1 MKKTLFAVLLAMSG
15 FCSQSAYSVPAHRSK
30 TLITLANG
38 TQVKAQMMGDEFF
51 HYFRTEEGTLFRR
64 TPDGSFLRLEA
75 EELKKMQ
82 ETASEVRN
90 RTNARRVRTRV
101 GEFVPG
107 GIKGQK
113 KGVVILVSFKD
124 KDFVTANANS
134 TFNDFFNKEGYNA
147 NGMTGSVADYFAAQ
161 SYGQLTVDF
170 DVVGPYKLKQ
180 SMAYYGENKTN
191 GSDARPKE
199 MAEEACRLANA
210 DVDFSNYDWNNDG
223 VVDQVFFIYAGYGE
237 NYGGADPNTIWPH
250 ASTFP
255 EGFQQDYMKFN
266 SYACTSE
273 LMGISGSTLTGI
285 GTACH
290 EFSRCL
296 GLPDTY
302 ATNGADAP
310 GMADWDIM
318 CGGSYNNSSR
328 TPAGYTAYQR
338 WVSGWLTPVEVTAE
352 MDVKDMKALEDAP
365 EAYILYN
372 DANRDEYY
380 LLENRQQKGFDMAL
394 PGHGLLVTHIDYD
407 KSAWTQNAPNNVSS
421 HQRITVIPADGEL
434 TDSGDNGDPFPGKQ
448 GVRNLTDWSTPSA
461 ATTYN
466 ANSDGTKFMHKSI
479 ESITESAEGLV
490 SFSLMKPELAAPAMR
505 SAYEGNALTISWDA
519 VDGAEAYDLQ
529 YTYIPAQGGMEEARL
544 FEEDFQGAYKASAGF
559 SDIGA
564 SLNKYLSTP
573 GFSGE
578 NLFQTP
584 DLLRLGSSKTTGILY
599 APLISQLS
607 TGKFTVAF
615 TLKPFADGQETS
627 VTLSA
632 YTPEGVQ
639 ETFNLNFSEQKTFVI
654 QSETIYKGRV
664 RLELVAE
671 QRCYISYMAM
681 YDGTFDIERSNVR
694 NLTRAGVQEVSVQVK
709 GTSYTIENA
718 DASGTYQI
726 TMRSLS
732 GYRIGRWSEMFEVAP
747 SDNSIPLLPQDK
759 PSALGSWFDLSGRRI
774 NEPTRPGVYIY
785 NGKKVLK

>member
-1 MKKTLFAVLLAMSG
+1 MKKILLATLLASSG
-15 FCSQSAYSVPAHRSK
+15 LCSQRAYSVPAHSGK
-30 TLITLANG
+30 TVITLADG

-51 HYFRTEEGTLFRR
+51 HYYRTEEGQLFRR
-64 TPDGSFLRLEA
+64 A
-75 EELKKMQ
+75 ENGAFRRMETAELKALQ
-82 ETASEVRN
+82 ESASEQREQ
-90 RTNARRVRTRV
+90 THARRTRKRV
-101 GEFVPG
+101 GEFVEG

-124 KDFVTANANS
+124 NDFVTANPNQI
-134 TFNDFFNKEGYNA
+134 FNDFFNKKDYSSNS
-147 NGMTGSVADYFAAQ
+147 MSGSVADYFEAQ

-170 DVVGPYKLKQ
+170 DVVGPYKLSKN
-180 SMAYYGENKTN
+180 MNYYGGNNTN
-191 GSDARPKE
+191 GSDSNPMA
-199 MAEEACRLANA
+199 MAEEACRMANA
-210 DVDFSNYDWNNDG
+210 DVNFADYDWNSDG

-250 ASTFP
+250 AYYFP
-255 EGFQQDYMKFN
+255 DGIELDYMKFHN
-266 SYACTSE
+266 YACTSE

-290 EFSRCL
+290 EFSHCL

-302 ATNGADAP
+302 DTNGSGGV

-328 TPAGYTAYQR
+328 TPAGYTSYQR

-352 MDVKDMKALEDAP
+352 MDVKNMKPLEDAP

-372 DANRDEYY
+372 DANRNEYY

-407 KSAWTQNAPNNVSS
+407 KNAWTQNGPNNVPT

-434 TDSGDNGDPFPGKQ
+434 TASGDNGDPFPGKQ

-461 ATTYN
+461 AKVYN
-466 ANSDGTKFMHKSI
+466 ANTDGTKFMHKAI
-479 ESITESAEGLV
+479 ESITESEDGLV
-490 SFSLMKPELAAPAMR
+490 SFSLMKPELAAPVMR
-505 SAYEGNALTISWDA
+505 SAYEGNTLTISWDA
-519 VDGAEAYDLQ
+519 VAGADTYDLQ
-529 YTYIPAQGGMEEARL
+529 YTYIPAQGGIEDARL

-584 DLLRLGSSKTTGILY
+584 DLLRLGSSKNKGILY
-599 APLISQLS
+599 TPLISQLS

-615 TLKPFADGQETS
+615 TLKPFADGQETN

-639 ETFNLNFSEQKTFVI
+639 ESFSLNFSEQKTFVI
-654 QSETIYKGRV
+654 QSEQIYKGRV

-681 YDGTFDIERSNVR
+681 YDGLFDLEKSNAR
-694 NLTRAGVQEVSVQVK
+694 AITRAGVQDVSVQVK

-718 DASGTYQI
+718 DPSGTYQV

-747 SDNSIPLLPQDK
+747 SETSILLPQDK
-759 PSALGSWFDLSGRRI
+759 PSALDSWFDLNGRRI
-774 NEPTRPGVYIY
+774 SEPTRPGVYIY
-785 NGKKVLK
+785 NGKKVMK

>member
-1 MKKTLFAVLLAMSG
+1 MKKVFLAALLAMSG
-15 FCSQSAYSVPAHRSK
+15 LCSQRAYSVPAYPGK
-30 TLITLANG
+30 TVITLADG

-51 HYFRTEEGTLFRR
+51 HYFRAEDGSLFRR
-64 TPDGSFLRLEA
+64 GVDGSFLRMEA
-75 EELKKMQ
+75 GELKALQ
-82 ETASEVRN
+82 EMATEQRDQ
-90 RTNARRVRTRV
+90 TNARRARKRV

-107 GIKGQK
+107 GIKGEK
-113 KGVVILVSFKD
+113 RGVVILVSFKD
-124 KDFVTANANS
+124 NDFVTAEPNKV
-134 TFNDFFNKEGYNA
+134 FNDFFNKGGYNT
-147 NGMTGSVADYFAAQ
+147 NGMTGSVADYFEAQ

-170 DVVGPYKLKQ
+170 DVVGPYKLSKA
-180 SMAYYGENKTN
+180 MGYYGGNSSAGYDSN
-191 GSDARPKE
+191 PKA

-210 DVDFSNYDWNNDG
+210 DVDFTNYDWNGDG
-223 VVDQVFFIYAGYGE
+223 EVDQVFFIYAGYGE
-237 NYGGADPNTIWPH
+237 NYGGANPNTIWPH
-250 ASTFP
+250 ASSFP
-255 EGFQQDYMKFN
+255 EGFQQDNMKFN

-290 EFSRCL
+290 EFSHCL

-302 ATNGADAP
+302 DTNGSGGV
-310 GMADWDIM
+310 GMANWDIM
-318 CGGSYNNSSR
+318 CGGSYNNNSK

-338 WVSGWLTPVEVTAE
+338 WVSGWLTPVEVAAE

-372 DANRDEYY
+372 DGNRNEYY
-380 LLENRQQKGFDMAL
+380 LLENRQQKGFDMAV

-407 KSAWTQNAPNNVSS
+407 KGAWTSNGPNNVPS

-434 TDSGDNGDPFPGKQ
+434 TSYGDNGDPFPGKQ
-448 GVRNLTDWSTPSA
+448 RVRNLTDWSTPSA
-461 ATTYN
+461 VVYN
-466 ANSDGTKFMHKSI
+466 ANADGTRFMHKAI
-479 ESITESAEGLV
+479 ESITESADGLV
-490 SFSLMKPELAAPAMR
+490 SFSLMKPELVAPAVR
-505 SAYEGNALTISWDA
+505 SSFEGSTLTLSWDA
-519 VDGAEAYDLQ
+519 VDGADAYDLQ
-529 YTYIPAQGGMEEARL
+529 YTYIPAQGGMEDARL

-584 DLLRLGSSKTTGILY
+584 DLLRLGSSQKKGSLLT
-599 APLISQLS
+599 PLISQLS

-632 YTPEGVQ
+632 HTPEGVA
-639 ETFNLNFSEQKTFVI
+639 ETFSLKFSEQKTFVI
-654 QSETIYKGRV
+654 QSEQIYKERM

-681 YDGTFDIERSNVR
+681 YDGIFDLEKSNAR
-694 NLTRAGVQEVSVQVK
+694 AITRAGVQDVSVQVK

-747 SDNSIPLLPQDK
+747 SGNSIPLLPQAT
-759 PSALGSWFDLSGRRI
+759 PLMNQWFDLNGRKI
-774 NEPTRPGVYIY
+774 ADPTHPGVYIH
-785 NGKKVLK
+785 NGRKVVK